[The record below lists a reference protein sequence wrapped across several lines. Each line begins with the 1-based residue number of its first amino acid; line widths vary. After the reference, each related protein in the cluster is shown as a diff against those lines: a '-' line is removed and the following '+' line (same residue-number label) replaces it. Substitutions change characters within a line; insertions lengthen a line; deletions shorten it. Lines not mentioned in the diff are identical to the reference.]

1 MDVINDQV
9 LLYLI
14 KHRHIENYLRIF
26 EVHRTHIGFQAF
38 EHAVNLILV
47 AQGIQRMLLSLLD
60 PYQELD
66 IHANDDRLRQIRVK

>member
-26 EVHRTHIGFQAF
+26 EVHKDTHIGFQAF

-47 AQGIQRMLLSLLD
+47 GQCIQRMLLSLLD

-66 IHANDDRLRQIRVK
+66 IHANDDRLPQIRV